1 MAGISIGALIVGV
14 SPILSLMYIAAAID
28 GCTSCMFGLGQ
39 VDFVMRSSFKILN
52 LAPKA
57 YVCDISSTKNLAA
70 NLGIFMGV
78 SAGVGFIVGIPLSA
92 ILMTKAR

>member
-1 MAGISIGALIVGV
+1 MHVLHVWAGPGELCSEKFFHN
-14 SPILSLMYIAAAID
+14 PD
-28 GCTSCMFGLGQ
+28 
-39 VDFVMRSSFKILN
+39 